1 MGSELQSTL
10 VVSLLLGHRLLPH
23 SLMAHRAKDTDDKR
37 KLWNTTPTHAAGQ
50 IGRVAGVVAAVPRTS
65 VNATL
70 SLTFPSYRTEG
81 CPML

>member
-1 MGSELQSTL
+1 MGSEPQSTL

-37 KLWNTTPTHAAGQ
+37 KPWNTIPAHAAGQ
-50 IGRVAGVVAAVPRTS
+50 IDGVAGVVAAIPRTS
-65 VNATL
+65 VYATL